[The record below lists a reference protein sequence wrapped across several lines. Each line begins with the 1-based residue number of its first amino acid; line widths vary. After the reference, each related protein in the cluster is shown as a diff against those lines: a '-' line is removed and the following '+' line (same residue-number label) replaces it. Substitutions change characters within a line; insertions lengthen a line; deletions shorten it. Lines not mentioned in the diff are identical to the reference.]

1 VRKADAS
8 LALSMTYVASSVI
21 VFSFA
26 VGERE
31 LMMHFV

>member
-1 VRKADAS
+1 MFAG
-8 LALSMTYVASSVI
+8 LSKTYVASSVI